1 MVIWLAPIVR
11 ERPPARIQIDGY
23 QSSMT
28 ILLTNDD
35 GIHAPGLWALH
46 RALKTEHQVI
56 VVAPE
61 RERSAVGHGITLHKP
76 LRAYQVTLNSGE
88 GWAVTG
94 TPADC
99 VKLSMV
105 ELLEQRP
112 DLVISGI
119 NPGANVGV
127 NLNYSGTVAAAKEA
141 ALYGVPALAVSI
153 QSHEDPH
160 FDDAAAF
167 VARLVPLVRDKGLP
181 PGVFLNINIP
191 NLSIQEVA
199 GVKITRQGCDLYDE
213 YFEKRR
219 DPRNRVYY
227 WQGYES
233 QPTYTQDD
241 ADGAVLAGK
250 HITITPVRCDMTDYT
265 MMEQLHAWGL
275 QKE

>member
-1 MVIWLAPIVR
+1 MVPSR
-11 ERPPARIQIDGY
+11 TP
-23 QSSMT
+23 MT

-46 RALKTEHQVI
+46 RALRSDHNLV

-76 LRAYQVTLNSGE
+76 LRAYKVTVNGGDE

-105 ELLEQRP
+105 ELLERRP

-141 ALYGVPALAVSI
+141 ALYGVPALAVSV
-153 QSHEDPH
+153 QSPENP
-160 FDDAAAF
+160 FYDDAARF
-167 VARLVPLVRDKGLP
+167 VAQLVPMLQAKGLP
-181 PGVFLNINIP
+181 AGVFLNINLP
-191 NLSIQEVA
+191 NMPLDAVA
-199 GVKITRQGCDLYDE
+199 GVKIARQGCDLYDE

-219 DPRNRVYY
+219 DPRNRIYY
-227 WQGYES
+227 WQGCEA
-233 QPTYTQDD
+233 QPAYTQAD
-241 ADGAVLAGK
+241 ADGAMLAEK
-250 HITITPVRCDMTDYT
+250 YITITPVRCDMTDYT
-265 MMEQLHAWGL
+265 MMEQLHTWGFE
-275 QKE
+275 KD

>member
-1 MVIWLAPIVR
+1 MMPLSMALSLVLISVKCMALPQAPMR
-11 ERPPARIQIDGY
+11 
-23 QSSMT
+23 

-46 RALKTEHQVI
+46 RALKTSHQLI

-76 LRAYQVTLNSGE
+76 LRAYKVNINGGDE

-105 ELLEQRP
+105 ELLEHRP
-112 DLVISGI
+112 DLVVSGI

-141 ALYGVPALAVSI
+141 ALYGVPALAISV
-153 QSHEDPH
+153 QSSDCPH

-167 VARLVPLVRDKGLP
+167 VTRLVALVRDKGLP
-181 PGVFLNINIP
+181 SGVFLNINIP
-191 NLSIQEVA
+191 NLPKGEVA

-233 QPTYTQDD
+233 QPTYTQDN
-241 ADGAVLAGK
+241 ADGAVLAEK
-250 HITITPVRCDMTDYT
+250 YISITPVRCDMTDYT
-265 MMEQLHAWGL
+265 MMDQLQLWPL
-275 QKE
+275 

>member
-1 MVIWLAPIVR
+1 
-11 ERPPARIQIDGY
+11 
-23 QSSMT
+23 MT

-46 RALKTEHQVI
+46 RALKSEHELI

-76 LRAYQVTLNSGE
+76 LRAYKVTINAGDE

-105 ELLEQRP
+105 ELLDQHP

-141 ALYGVPALAVSI
+141 ALYGVPALAVSV
-153 QSHEDPH
+153 QSPENPH
-160 FDDAAAF
+160 FDDAAGF
-167 VARLVPLVRDKGLP
+167 VARLVRRVRDRGLP
-181 PGVFLNINIP
+181 SGVFLNVNIP
-191 NLSIQEVA
+191 NLPADEVA

-241 ADGAVLAGK
+241 ADGAVLAEK
-250 HITITPVRCDMTDYT
+250 YITITPVRCDMTDYS
-265 MMEQLHAWGL
+265 MMEQLHAWDL
-275 QKE
+275 KKD

>member
-1 MVIWLAPIVR
+1 
-11 ERPPARIQIDGY
+11 
-23 QSSMT
+23 MT

-35 GIHAPGLWALH
+35 GIHAPGLWALY
-46 RALKTEHQVI
+46 RALQSDHNLI

-76 LRAYQVTLNSGE
+76 LRAYKVTVNGGDE

-105 ELLEQRP
+105 ELLERRP
-112 DLVISGI
+112 DMVISGI

-153 QSHEDPH
+153 QSPENP
-160 FDDAAAF
+160 FYDDAARF
-167 VARLVPLVRDKGLP
+167 VAQLVPKVQAQGLP
-181 PGVFLNINIP
+181 AGVFLNINVP
-191 NLSIQEVA
+191 NLPLDAVT
-199 GVKITRQGCDLYDE
+199 GVKIVRQGCDLYDE

-227 WQGYES
+227 WQGCEA
-233 QPTYTQDD
+233 QPTYTQAD
-241 ADGAVLAGK
+241 ADGAMLAEK
-250 HITITPVRCDMTDYT
+250 YITVTPVRCDMTDYT
-265 MMEQLHAWGL
+265 MMEQLHTWGFA
-275 QKE
+275 KD

>member
-1 MVIWLAPIVR
+1 MDVSQAPL
-11 ERPPARIQIDGY
+11 
-23 QSSMT
+23 T

-46 RALKTEHQVI
+46 RALKSEHHVI

-76 LRAYQVTLNSGE
+76 LRAYKVTLNAGEE

-112 DLVISGI
+112 DLVVSGI

-141 ALYGVPALAVSI
+141 ALYGVPALAVSV
-153 QSHEDPH
+153 QSNEDPH
-160 FDDAAAF
+160 FDDAAGF
-167 VARLVPLVRDKGLP
+167 VARLVPMVRDKGLP

-191 NLSIQEVA
+191 NLPTDAVA

-227 WQGYES
+227 WQGFES
-233 QPTYTQDD
+233 QPTYSQDN
-241 ADGAVLAGK
+241 ADGAVLAQK
-250 HITITPVRCDMTDYT
+250 FITITPVRCDMTDYS
-265 MMEQLHAWGL
+265 MIEQLHAWEL
-275 QKE
+275 KKD